1 MKELSDIEKT
11 ASDMLSAE
19 EQIQYRN
26 KLLARLR
33 NGESISKEEKNWLR
47 LNPVYNEKYGY
58 PYLAMDVIEIKPN
71 TRYLF
76 SINTHKSNTTERM
89 GAVFSLPLYSES
101 LKSGYFEGKFHKSD
115 VQHDENGLSKAK
127 GIIVEE
133 DGKKEDRAFIYRSK
147 TGKMVVSYDCESEDH
162 RGCPCWTSSISCPLL
177 AMKKVCASDNSVTY
191 YCTGLTNSSF
201 DSFIFRIEWNIM
213 SDERAV

>member
-1 MKELSDIEKT
+1 M
-11 ASDMLSAE
+11 MNVE
-19 EQIQYRN
+19 EQIEFRK
-26 KLLARLR
+26 KLIAQLR
-33 NGESISKEEKNWLR
+33 DGKAISKEEKIWLR
-47 LNPVYNEKYGY
+47 TNPVYSEKYGY
-58 PYLAMDVIEIKPN
+58 PYLAMDVIEITPN

-133 DGKKEDRAFIYRSK
+133 DGKKEDRTFIYRSK
-147 TGKMVVSYDCESEDH
+147 TGKIVVSFECESEDH
-162 RGCPCWTSSISCPLL
+162 RGSKYWTSSISCPLL
-177 AMKKVCASDNSVTY
+177 AMRKFCANGNNATY
-191 YCTGLTNSSF
+191 TCTSLTNSSF
-201 DSFIFRIEWNIM
+201 DCFIFSIDWTEI
-213 SDERAV
+213 DG